1 MEFEINNSCIPKFLQ
16 RKAKQLINIPLK
28 TISFKLIDRF
38 SDLKTLNIS
47 KETKI
52 YRHSWKQCTK
62 ISITAK
68 FQEEIL

>member
-1 MEFEINNSCIPKFLQ
+1 MVYIS
-16 RKAKQLINIPLK
+16 LIVSPI
-28 TISFKLIDRF
+28 ISQIDKF

-52 YRHSWKQCTK
+52 YRHSWKRRAK

-68 FQEEIL
+68 FEEEILSPSQRREAPLGEGY